1 MTRVLWLVRHGER
14 RDETDP
20 GWVDGA
26 DRPHDPPLTD
36 HGRWQAERV
45 GDRLRGSQVRIVYTS
60 PFLRA
65 VETAHIVAERLG
77 RPVFVDHGLS
87 EHLNPEWFDVAPSV
101 MTPRALA
108 ERFETVDTT
117 HASSLRPNYP
127 ETSEEAAERT
137 VRAVRRLAANAPG
150 PPLFVGHGLTVASV
164 VADFTGRSDV
174 DTPLCGITRLTGY
187 PWGWEADRLGDT
199 SHLSEATDAPD
210 DSNAS
215 DALDVD
221 DPDVPDDSNDADG
234 IDGSDGIDEPG
245 G

>member
-14 RDETDP
+14 RDEADP

-65 VETAHIVAERLG
+65 VETAHIVGERLG

-108 ERFETVDTT
+108 ERFDAVDTT
-117 HASSLRPNYP
+117 HASVLRPNYP

-164 VADFTGRSDV
+164 VAGFTGRDDV

-187 PWGWEADRLGDT
+187 PWGWEADLLGDT
-199 SHLSEATDAPD
+199 SHLTEAADAPD
-210 DSNAS
+210 A
-215 DALDVD
+215 
-221 DPDVPDDSNDADG
+221 PGGSNDADDANDT
-234 IDGSDGIDEPG
+234 DGTDSTDESDGVSEPDG
-245 G
+245 